1 MKAFGDSVFTHNPMK
16 FDAGENP
23 DHPDWLH
30 RIIGNAKA
38 YILGT
43 SHGLGAKHLQVTVS
57 EFCFRLNRR
66 TFGGEL
72 FDRLLNVCMSATTVT
87 YKEPVPPVLT

>member
-1 MKAFGDSVFTHNPMK
+1 MK
-16 FDAGENP
+16 FDTEENP
-23 DHPDWLH
+23 DHLDWLH

-38 YILGT
+38 HILGT
-43 SHGLGAKHLQVTVS
+43 YHGLGVKHLQANSS

-72 FDRLLNVCMSATTVT
+72 FDRLLKACTSATAVT
-87 YKEPVPPVLT
+87 YKELAHPVLT

>member
-16 FDAGENP
+16 FDTEEKP
-23 DHPDWLH
+23 DHLDWLH
-30 RIIGNAKA
+30 RIIGNAKT

-43 SHGLGAKHLQVTVS
+43 YHGLGAKHLQSNLS

-72 FDRLLNVCMSATTVT
+72 FDRLLNACTPATTVT
-87 YKEPVPPVLT
+87 YMELVHPALT